1 MIILACNY
9 DRSDGAFW
17 NVWEFIEQRAKHK
30 HFSGLYRG
38 YFFVTDAIFFT
49 QNVDPLSQKRWEF
62 WSVNPL
68 LLLAW
73 SLIPWKTLL
82 IPIPRVVI
90 PDPGPFWA
98 FDSLSDIPLTTL
110 FTTNEG
116 IHTNSDKKTN
126 TLRLVRVFNMNYNPP
141 PPKKNKNSS

>member
-9 DRSDGAFW
+9 DRGDGAFW

-62 WSVNPL
+62 WSLNPL

-73 SLIPWKTLL
+73 SLIPWNHCWSRSHALWFQIPALFGPL
-82 IPIPRVVI
+82 IPYSIYLLRPYLQQRRGYIQIAIRKLIPKDGSEFLTWI
-90 PDPGPFWA
+90 
-98 FDSLSDIPLTTL
+98 TTL
-110 FTTNEG
+110 P
-116 IHTNSDKKTN
+116 SK
-126 TLRLVRVFNMNYNPP
+126 
-141 PPKKNKNSS
+141 KKNKNSS